1 MTLRILS
8 YNILV
13 GGEER
18 LPLIAR
24 VIQRQQPD
32 AVALLEANSQSNVE
46 ALAQQLGMEVAF
58 GKANSV
64 FHIAWLSRFPILR
77 TENHRLPILE
87 KTLLEIDLHWDG
99 TELALFATHLRAG
112 RLQEYDHY
120 RALEMQAILG
130 LLRSLDH
137 QPHVLVGDLNTVHPA
152 DNPNFPMDVAPSVG
166 VGKEKQNMPVFPR
179 QVIPFL
185 LEAGYIDCYHTL
197 HPVTPGYTYPVP
209 DPWLRIDYIFAAPTL
224 AGRLQA
230 CDVATGADAEM
241 ASDHFPVWAEFRQ
254 ETSIENLHL

>member
-1 MTLRILS
+1 MGMALRILS

-24 VIQRQQPD
+24 VIQRHQPD

-46 ALAQQLGMEVAF
+46 ALAQQLGMDVAF
-58 GKANSV
+58 GKANSA

-87 KTLLEIDLHWDG
+87 KTLPEIDLHWEG
-99 TELALFATHLRAG
+99 TELAIFATHLRAG
-112 RLQEYDHY
+112 RLQEHDHY

-130 LLRSLDH
+130 LMRSLDH

-152 DNPNFPMDVAPSVG
+152 DNPNFPVDAATSVG
-166 VGKEKQNMPVFPR
+166 ADREKQNISVFPQ

-185 LEAGYIDCYHTL
+185 LEAGYIDCYRTL
-197 HPVTPGYTYPVP
+197 HPMTPGYTYPVP
-209 DPWLRIDYIFAAPTL
+209 APWLRIDYVFAAPTL
-224 AGRLQA
+224 AKRLHA
-230 CDVATGADAEM
+230 CDMATGAEAEM
-241 ASDHFPVWAEFRQ
+241 ASDHFPVWAEFR
-254 ETSIENLHL
+254 

>member
-24 VIQRQQPD
+24 VIQRYQPD

-58 GKANSV
+58 GKANSE
-64 FHIAWLSRFPILR
+64 FHIAWLSRFPILCA
-77 TENHRLPILE
+77 ENHRLPVLE
-87 KTLLEIDLHWDG
+87 KTLLEIDLNWEG

-112 RLQEYDHY
+112 RLQEHDHY
-120 RALEMQAILG
+120 RAMEMQAILG
-130 LLRSLDH
+130 LLRSLDR

-152 DNPNFPMDVAPSVG
+152 DIPNFPVDAETPVE
-166 VGKEKQNMPVFPR
+166 GKEQNTPIFPR

-185 LEAGYIDCYHTL
+185 LEAGYIDCYRTL
-197 HPVTPGYTYPVP
+197 HPMTPGYTYPVP
-209 DPWLRIDYIFAAPTL
+209 VPWLRIDYIFAAPTL

-230 CDVATGADAEM
+230 CDVATGAEAET
-241 ASDHFPVWAEFRQ
+241 ASDHFPVWAEFR
-254 ETSIENLHL
+254 

>member
-1 MTLRILS
+1 MIREEMGLTLRILS

-18 LPLIAR
+18 LPLIAH
-24 VIQRQQPD
+24 VIQRHRPD

-58 GKANSV
+58 GKANSA

-87 KTLLEIDLHWDG
+87 KTLLEIDLHWEG

-112 RLQEYDHY
+112 RLQEHDHY
-120 RALEMQAILG
+120 RALEIQAILG
-130 LLRSLDH
+130 LMRSLDH
-137 QPHVLVGDLNTVHPA
+137 QPHILVGDLNTVHPA
-152 DNPNFPMDVAPSVG
+152 DNPNFPVDAATSVG
-166 VGKEKQNMPVFPR
+166 AGKEKQNMPVFPR
-179 QVIPFL
+179 QVIPFF
-185 LEAGYIDCYHTL
+185 LEAGYIDCYRTL

-209 DPWLRIDYIFAAPTL
+209 TPWLRIDYIFAAPTL
-224 AGRLQA
+224 ARRLHV
-230 CDVATGADAEM
+230 CDVATVTEAEM
-241 ASDHFPVWAEFRQ
+241 ASDHFPVWAEFR
-254 ETSIENLHL
+254 